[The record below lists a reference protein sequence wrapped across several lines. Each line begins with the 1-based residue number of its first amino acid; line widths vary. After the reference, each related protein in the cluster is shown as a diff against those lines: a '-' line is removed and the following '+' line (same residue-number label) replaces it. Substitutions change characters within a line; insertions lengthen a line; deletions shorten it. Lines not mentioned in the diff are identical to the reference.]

1 MFHSPSLP
9 SPQTPVKTTCPY
21 CGVGCGVIASGDG
34 SVRGDESHPANEG
47 RLCSKGSALGETLGF
62 RGRIL
67 YPEIEGKRATWDQAL
82 DHIAAK
88 FSAAIRDHGP
98 ESVAIYASGQ
108 FLTEDYYVANKLMKG
123 FLGTANID
131 TNSRL
136 CMASSVAGHIRAFG
150 EDIVPGC
157 YEDIEQADL
166 VILAGSNAAWCH
178 PILFRR
184 LEAAQKA
191 RGTKFIV
198 IDPRVTASCDG
209 AELHLPLRAGSDV
222 ALFNGLL
229 TYLADTGN
237 FDKEFVEKH
246 CAGAES
252 AIATAREMTIND
264 IAAPTGLDQ
273 HDILKFYSL
282 FASTPRVVTAY
293 SQGINQSSAGTDKV
307 NAIINCHLATG
318 RIGKPGMGPFS
329 LTGQPNAMG
338 GREVG
343 GLANQLAA
351 HMSFSSPQHIERVAR
366 FWKADNMAQR
376 PGLKAVELFEAVHA
390 GKIKAL
396 WIAGTNP
403 AVSLP
408 RADRIREALHSCDF
422 VVNADCH
429 HGDTSG
435 FAHVRLPARGWSEK
449 DGTVTNSERRI
460 SRQRAFR
467 PAPGEAMP
475 DWWMFAQLGRR
486 MGWKDAFAYEKPV
499 QIFREHAA
507 LSSFENE
514 GERLFDIGALAT
526 LDDGEYESMA
536 PCQWPAPKEGRQ
548 GGRLFGGGSFAT
560 PDGRARFIATRFG
573 SVTETPN
580 EEKPLILN
588 TARIRDQWHTM
599 TRTGDVARLSAH
611 TPEPYLDIHPEDAL
625 RAGLQDRGF
634 TRVESAHASAIMR
647 VRLSSEQRPGEVHA
661 AMHWSFTN
669 ASTGPADRLVGASVD
684 PISGQPEL
692 KASAVSI
699 SPQTMAWHG
708 LLLHGER
715 LLKIDS
721 TYWCRIAVEGGYAYP
736 LAGANPLARPGETPG
751 DDWVLGMLGAEPA
764 ADLTVYADPMRGV
777 FRYALFREGRLIAC
791 LFVARDSAAVPDR
804 ETMAKI
810 FAAPLPVENRARIL
824 AGLSLDGV
832 ANTGP
837 TICAC
842 FAIGQTTIS
851 ETIER
856 SGLKTAAEIGAALKA
871 GTNCGS
877 CLPEIEKLLRAG
889 NPAAALIQAA

>member
-9 SPQTPVKTTCPY
+9 SPQTPIKTTCPY
-21 CGVGCGVIASGDG
+21 CGVGCGVVASGDG
-34 SVRGDESHPANEG
+34 SVRGDDSHPANEG
-47 RLCSKGSALGETLGF
+47 RLCSKGSALGETLGMG
-62 RGRIL
+62 GRIL
-67 YPEIEGKRATWDQAL
+67 YPEIEGRRATWDQAL
-82 DHIAAK
+82 DHTAAK

-98 ESVAIYASGQ
+98 DSVAIYASGQ

-123 FLGTANID
+123 FFGAANID

-150 EDIVPGC
+150 EDIVPGS
-157 YEDIEQADL
+157 YEDIDHADL
-166 VILAGSNAAWCH
+166 IILVGSNAAWCH

-184 LEAAQKA
+184 LEVAKKA

-229 TYLADTGN
+229 AFLADN
-237 FDKEFVEKH
+237 KHFDNVFLENH
-246 CAGAES
+246 CSGMDS
-252 AIATAREMTIND
+252 AVATARTFTISE
-264 IAAPTGLDQ
+264 IAATTGLDQ

-282 FASTPRVVTAY
+282 FASTRRVVTAY
-293 SQGINQSSAGTDKV
+293 SQGVNQSSAGTDKV

-351 HMSFSSPQHIERVAR
+351 HMSFASPEHIERVGR
-366 FWKADNMAQR
+366 FWNATNIAQE
-376 PGLKAVELFEAVHA
+376 PGLKAVDLFEALHA

-408 RADRIREALHSCDF
+408 RADRIRDALRACDF

-429 HGDTSG
+429 HGDTSA
-435 FAHVRLPARGWSEK
+435 FAHVLLPARGWSEK

-475 DWWMFAQLGRR
+475 DWWMLAQLGQR
-486 MGWKDAFAYEKPV
+486 MGWQDAFAYEKPS

-507 LSSFENE
+507 LSAFENN
-514 GERLFDIGALAT
+514 GERLFDIGALAE
-526 LDDGEYESMA
+526 LNDNDYENMP
-536 PCQWPAPKEGRQ
+536 PCQWPAPKKGHQ
-548 GGRLFGGGSFAT
+548 GGRLLGDGLFPTS
-560 PDGRARFIATRFG
+560 DGRARLVATPFRPLAEMPHG
-573 SVTETPN
+573 
-580 EEKPLILN
+580 EKPLILN
-588 TARIRDQWHTM
+588 TGRIRDQWHTM
-599 TRTGDVARLSAH
+599 TRTGSVARLSAH
-611 TPEPYLDIHPEDAL
+611 TPEPYLDINPEDAH
-625 RAGLQDRGF
+625 RAGLEDGGMVRI
-634 TRVESAHASAIMR
+634 ESAHASAIMP
-647 VRLSSEQRPGEVHA
+647 VRLSNEQRQGEVHA

-669 ASTGPADRLVGASVD
+669 SSTGPADRLVGASVD

-699 SPQTMAWHG
+699 SPQEMAWHG
-708 LLLHGER
+708 LLLHREP
-715 LLKIDS
+715 LSTIDS
-721 TYWCRIAVEGGYAYP
+721 TYWCRIAIECGYAFP
-736 LAGANPLARPGETPG
+736 LAGINPLARPGETPG
-751 DDWVLGMLGAEPA
+751 DEWLLAMLGAEPA
-764 ADLTVYADPMRGV
+764 SDLAVYADPARGS
-777 FRYALFREGRLIAC
+777 FRYALFRDGDLIAC
-791 LFVARDSAAVPDR
+791 LFVARDAGAIPER

-810 FAAPLPVENRARIL
+810 FASPIPVENRARML
-824 AGLSLDGV
+824 AGISLDGV
-832 ANTGP
+832 TSAGP

-842 FAIGQTTIS
+842 FTIGQTTIID
-851 ETIER
+851 TIER
-856 SGLKTAAEIGAALKA
+856 CGLKSTAEIGASLKA

-877 CLPEIEKLLRAG
+877 CLPELEKLLRTTAQPG
-889 NPAAALIQAA
+889 ALTQAA